1 MTREQRLTAKVTDAV
16 ANRQMNLKRSDL
28 PVKSNV
34 SNLDLINHCQTKY
47 TTLIHIRARGY
58 LPPSLS
64 LINVVTRFK
73 T

>member
-34 SNLDLINHCQTKY
+34 SNLDLINHIIGM
-47 TTLIHIRARGY
+47 L
-58 LPPSLS
+58 
-64 LINVVTRFK
+64 N
-73 T
+73 